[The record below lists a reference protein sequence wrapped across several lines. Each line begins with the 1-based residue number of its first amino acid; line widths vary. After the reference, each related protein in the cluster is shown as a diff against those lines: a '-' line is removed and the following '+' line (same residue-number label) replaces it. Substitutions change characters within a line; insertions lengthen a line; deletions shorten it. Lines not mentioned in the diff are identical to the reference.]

1 MSMMN
6 MVTNTVLIRGL
17 DRDFYN
23 KVVAKSKEQGKNVA
37 HLMNEAMQQ
46 YLGRLDGEKDETP
59 GEKKITIS
67 GSVVLS
73 KSDLFGI
80 HGEVGKFILENSG
93 TLTLEDD
100 IDRDA
105 LHCLAGIQNTGKLRV
120 PKDIHHL
127 ALLKAGHVRGE
138 IEKY

>member
-1 MSMMN
+1 MA
-6 MVTNTVLIRGL
+6 TNTVLIRGL
-17 DRDFYN
+17 DRDVYN
-23 KVVAKSKEQGKNVA
+23 KIVARSKEQGKNVA

-46 YLGRLDGEKDETP
+46 YLGRLDGEKSQVPE
-59 GEKKITIS
+59 EKKIAIS

-80 HGEVGKFILENSG
+80 HGEVGRFILENSG
-93 TLTLEDD
+93 ELTLEDD
-100 IDRDA
+100 IDREA
-105 LHCLAGIQNTGKLRV
+105 LHCLAGIQNTGRLRV

-138 IEKY
+138 VEKY

>member
-1 MSMMN
+1 MSVIN
-6 MVTNTVLIRGL
+6 MATNTVLIRGL

-23 KVVAKSKEQGKNVA
+23 KIVAKSKEQGKNVA

-46 YLGRLDGEKDETP
+46 YLGRLDGEKNQTSE
-59 GEKKITIS
+59 EKKIAIS

-73 KSDLFGI
+73 KADLFGI

-93 TLTLEDD
+93 ELTLEDD

-105 LHCLAGIQNTGKLRV
+105 LHCLA
-120 PKDIHHL
+120 
-127 ALLKAGHVRGE
+127 
-138 IEKY
+138 